1 MNNNTRSDR
10 VRFFFDNAILGR
22 KLVTESINFKDSLPK
37 LTRLSTHGFSQSFE
51 TGGEFIL
58 DAKDYLVNVY
68 TNQGIGAVVEVIRE
82 DKHPQLDIWQTYFVA
97 EVDFTSYEEEG
108 SYVKCNITKGGAEKK
123 LKNLESEKVELERRN
138 SLDGESIDILNV
150 DSVRLPSRGLRLQSN
165 FQNTRPNTIVSTNVT
180 FSGFGYGMHFV
191 LPIQTVNNGITE
203 VSDVIEDNSNIILI
217 RDREKRLETSDND
230 TEAPT
235 IITLFKAE
243 TRKNITIDFDIN
255 FSSSAVFTRIN
266 TPVNRGGQPFNAV
279 ANARVEVSFTI
290 MEVDE
295 EFNHVRNWY
304 NSTKKGSQNEF
315 IALTNKRRI
324 TLDLPEGHSLLLR
337 ETISTESD
345 RNIFVKRIET
355 KRRML
360 DPFRLQIIEDS
371 VGDETRSNCITL
383 FEATKHLTEILLG
396 INYGFKSNFLRLDDL
411 ARDTVLLHGF
421 WARQFNRRDDRYKPI
436 EISHKELLSSI
447 DSIFNTGAG
456 FEFINGKE
464 TLVVEDFNYFY
475 RDFVSLK
482 LPNVSNV
489 TRKPDTDLYYSSLVF
504 GYKKG
509 GQYNESIGLEEYNT
523 KSTYLTPSPINDK
536 IYDKESDFRAD
547 AIGLEFAKR
556 KPKNLFGSEDTT
568 YDNDVFVLA
577 CERRGF
583 SYAPRAWQTDYTE
596 QPQGVDNIDSSY
608 NFILSPLQNLKRH
621 ANNFR
626 SSLFFDRLKNL
637 VYSSGNSANKITT
650 TLGNEREDV
659 VIDDLSKSKVFA
671 EIVTFEFPLPT
682 QDFLKLQNKGTIEG
696 REEYPLYGKVEFR
709 TERGL
714 ESGWILEIEQ
724 KEITTFTILKSL

>member
-82 DKHPQLDIWQTYFVA
+82 DKHPQLDIWQPSSVG

-165 FQNTRPNTIVSTNVT
+165 FQNTRPSTTVATNVT

-255 FSSSAVFTRIN
+255 FSSLAVFSRFERDS
-266 TPVNRGGQPFNAV
+266 PKSQSYNAV

-304 NSTKKGSQNEF
+304 KSTKKGSQNEF
-315 IALTNKRRI
+315 ITLTNKRRI

-360 DPFRLQIIEDS
+360 EPFRLQIIEDS

-396 INYGFKSNFLRLDDL
+396 VNYGFKSNFLRLDDL

-523 KSTYLTPSPINDK
+523 KSTYLTPRPINDK
-536 IYDKESDFRAD
+536 RYDKESDFRAD

-556 KPKNLFGSEDTT
+556 KPKSLFGSEDTT

-637 VYSSGNSANKITT
+637 IYSSGNSANKLTT

-659 VIDDLSKSKVFA
+659 VIDDLDKSKVFS
-671 EIVTFEFPLPT
+671 EIVTFDFPLPT
-682 QDFLKLQNKGTIEG
+682 QDFLNLQKKATIEG
-696 REEYPLYGKVEFR
+696 REEYPLYGKVEFI

-724 KEITTFTILKSL
+724 KEITTFTILKSV